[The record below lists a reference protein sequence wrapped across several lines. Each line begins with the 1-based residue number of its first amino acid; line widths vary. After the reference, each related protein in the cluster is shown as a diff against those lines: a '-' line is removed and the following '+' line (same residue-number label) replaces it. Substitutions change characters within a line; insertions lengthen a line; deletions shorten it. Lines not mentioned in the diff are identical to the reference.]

1 MKDLLEKVY
10 KKVIYYEQEY
20 TEAGRR
26 IDEDVSKLVEPYKN
40 KLNENEVEELQN
52 LMYTAN
58 YTAMY
63 EGFMLGVRTTVKT
76 LFSILLD

>member
-26 IDEDVSKLVEPYKN
+26 IDEDVSKLVEPYKDR
-40 KLNENEVEELQN
+40 LNENEVEELQN
-52 LMYTAN
+52 LIYTAN

-63 EGFMLGVRTTVKT
+63 EGFMLGIRTTVKT
-76 LFSILLD
+76 LLSILLD